1 MIKEKMKYQEL
12 DKKDF
17 DGFYSCKM
25 YKMIFTQ
32 QVNLLMIQS
41 NMYFFSFCGHKQKPD
56 SSKITLED
64 PNNDAERT
72 F

>member
-1 MIKEKMKYQEL
+1 MKYQEL

-25 YKMIFTQ
+25 YKMVFTQ
-32 QVNLLMIQS
+32 KVNVLMIQS
-41 NMYFFSFCGHKQKPD
+41 RLYFSSFCGHKQIPV
-56 SSKITLED
+56 SNKITVED